1 MNILQIHFA
10 SACGREIFQR
20 RTFAK
25 RLAFHEYLL
34 LRVKL
39 WVRIILGHPVWSNLN
54 WNSFIYPWRIYKSI
68 MLHLV
73 EGKFSRK
80 ELLLSLVKRKMED
93 SGNDKGDCVHWKRV
107 EGNSRIQLQNEL
119 PECQTPGTIWSST
132 PSTSRHQHH
141 AGCKEAEDSYQ
152 ISSRRLPDS
161 WEACSRST

>member
-1 MNILQIHFA
+1 MAYHEYLLLRVKLWVGIIFRTSYLIKYELKKLYIPMNILQIHFA
-10 SACGREIFQR
+10 SACGREMFQR

-73 EGKFSRK
+73 EGKLARK
-80 ELLLSLVKRKMED
+80 ELLLR
-93 SGNDKGDCVHWKRV
+93 GWHIIN
-107 EGNSRIQLQNEL
+107 I
-119 PECQTPGTIWSST
+119 
-132 PSTSRHQHH
+132 
-141 AGCKEAEDSYQ
+141 Y
-152 ISSRRLPDS
+152 
-161 WEACSRST
+161 CS